1 MRPLTNNLNQ
11 RGVWWL
17 QLGMSLPSHG
27 SPILS
32 STSLRVAVLQVL
44 LQPHLSRLGIPLPIL
59 LRRQYSVFL
68 FMQLQQRSLRKRK
81 VGCLSELHIFY
92 SQNYPFAPL
101 WFHDRKGGRYLLI
114 VFVF

>member
-32 STSLRVAVLQVL
+32 STSLRVAVLQVP
-44 LQPHLSRLGIPLPIL
+44 LQPHLSRLGIPSQIL
-59 LRRQYSVFL
+59 LRRQCSVSS
-68 FMQLQQRSLRKRK
+68 FMQSQLRSLRKRK
-81 VGCLSELHIFY
+81 VGCLSDLCLFT
-92 SQNYPFAPL
+92 NL
-101 WFHDRKGGRYLLI
+101 
-114 VFVF
+114 FVLSMVCLNLFRLCCGSTIA